1 MSNMSSEY
9 VILNVSKNFDNAY
22 LSEVSK
28 KFPMIIFIDN
38 NITILNEQSFVESLK
53 KYSEKHV
60 EYLTFEHPLKT
71 LSWLFSKGH
80 CGDVAEGF
88 PLIWFPKEHN
98 NKRFEITFDEQCES
112 DVVMKSFKRFAKDEI
127 LQKSLECAFQ
137 YVIDNCVKNH
147 FFMNSFGLCSLEYH
161 TEPIFSD
168 SRLKI
173 IGAGNL
179 ALALQRYFKKSIV
192 YGRTFSEKFDAKR
205 FVKKSV
211 YELSYDDFLEGDT
224 IIYTV
229 ASSMKHT
236 FNKSSKN
243 EDMKLCEHMAKL
255 VKDRKIRFF
264 FVSSIATFNE
274 TTDMTLYSNLQDKN
288 PYGLTKIAIE
298 DMLFNTILNKYLFII
313 RPSVIQYYETVKDD
327 NVSTL
332 CNLALNS
339 KSFSVK
345 FSEESLK
352 NAFTYPLK
360 IFELLNTF
368 EYLLNYQSQDDSIYL
383 LQGHSKKT
391 YYEILNEYHGNVS
404 YGTDNGIV
412 SKSYSKGIHG
422 QYSNKNIKKNI
433 LVILAGGHSERFCW
447 NVPKQFYQF
456 NSGKLVEIVFNE
468 FSKDFD
474 ETIVLI
480 NDEYKNLEVNIP
492 KECLQYVK
500 TNHRLETIKAFV
512 ENNHYRDFDRIVIKD
527 ANCPILDRKLL
538 YHCLAMS
545 DDVVF
550 GVHCLESSEGIL
562 RIDSDS
568 SEEIDRKKLYETV
581 IKCYS
586 YGVLKECSKINT
598 EEYASEFGYCMAH
611 KKPVFINSQMRT
623 FKLTYQEDLEYINQI
638 KLL

>member
-1 MSNMSSEY
+1 MSSEY
-9 VILNVSKNFDNAY
+9 IILNVSKGFDNSY
-22 LSEVSK
+22 LLEISK

-38 NITILNEQSFVESLK
+38 NITIFNEQSFVKSLK
-53 KYSEKHV
+53 KYSEQSL
-60 EYLTFEHPLKT
+60 EYLTFEHPLNT
-71 LSWLFSKGH
+71 LSWLFSMGSRGK
-80 CGDVAEGF
+80 VAEGF
-88 PLIWFPKEHN
+88 PLVWFPN
-98 NKRFEITFDEQCES
+98 NHTKKHFLITFDEQCES
-112 DVVMKSFKRFAKDEI
+112 DVVMKSFKRFTKDDI
-127 LQKSLECAFQ
+127 LQKKIECAFQ
-137 YVIDNCVKNH
+137 YVIDNCAKNH

-161 TEPIFSD
+161 KEPIFSD

-179 ALALQRYFKKSIV
+179 ALALQRYFKKSVV
-192 YGRTFSEKFDAKR
+192 YGRTFSEKFDIKR

-211 YELSYDDFLEGDT
+211 YELSHDDFLEGDT
-224 IIYTV
+224 VIYTV
-229 ASSMKHT
+229 ASSMRHT
-236 FNKSSKN
+236 FNKSYKN
-243 EDMKLCEHMAKL
+243 EDMKLCEHVARL

-264 FVSSIATFNE
+264 FISSIATFNE

-332 CNLALNS
+332 CNLALNT

-352 NAFTYPLK
+352 NSFTYPLK

-368 EYLLNYQSQDDSIYL
+368 EYLLNNQSQDDSIYL
-383 LQGHSKKT
+383 LQGNSKKT

-412 SKSYSKGIHG
+412 SKSYSKGVHG
-422 QYSNKNIKKNI
+422 QYRNKNIKKNI
-433 LVILAGGHSERFCW
+433 LVILAGGHSERFCGD
-447 NVPKQFYQF
+447 VPKQFFQF
-456 NSGKLVEIVFNE
+456 NSGKLVEIVFDE

-474 ETIVLI
+474 ETVVLI
-480 NDEYKNLEVNIP
+480 NDEYRNLEVNIP
-492 KECLQYVK
+492 KGCIQYVK
-500 TNHRLETIKAFV
+500 TKHRLETIRAFV

-545 DDVVF
+545 DDVVL

-562 RIDSDS
+562 KIDGDS
-568 SEEIDRKKLYETV
+568 SEEIDRKKLYETA

-586 YGVLKECSKINT
+586 YGILKECAKIST
-598 EEYASEFGYCMAH
+598 EKYASELGYCMIH

-623 FKLTYQEDLEYINQI
+623 FKLTYQEDLEYIHQI